1 MILFVSRYNA
11 EVAEVARRYTVGVL
25 HTPRHFTDDVG
36 GLTEAADN
44 GCFSSWDE
52 ARFRRYLARLAGRNI
67 RFITAPDVVGDHAA
81 TSERWREW
89 FPVIRTHGLPAAF
102 VLQDGATVASIPW
115 DECDAVFVGGTT
127 AFKLGPVARSI
138 IAEAKR
144 RGKWVHMG
152 RVNSRRRIQYASDV
166 GCDSVDG
173 SGFVRFLK
181 HLPWGAAAAHY
192 ARLQRPFAFD
202 D

>member
-11 EVAEVARRYTVGVL
+11 DVVEVARLYSVGVL
-25 HTPRHFTDDVG
+25 HTPRHFSADVG
-36 GLTEAADN
+36 GLDEAADN
-44 GCFSSWDE
+44 GCFGTFDE
-52 ARFRRYLARLAGRNI
+52 RRFRRYLKRLAGRPV
-67 RFITAPDVVGDHAA
+67 RFITAPDVVGNHAA
-81 TSERWREW
+81 TLAFWPLW
-89 FPVIRTHGLPAAF
+89 LPVIRSHGLPAAF
-102 VLQDGATVASIPW
+102 VVQDGATVEAIPW

-127 AFKLGPVARSI
+127 AFKMGSVARSI

-144 RGKWVHMG
+144 RDKWVHMG

-181 HLPWGAAAAHY
+181 HLPWGARAVHHAHW
-192 ARLQRPFAFD
+192 QQPFEF
-202 D
+202 